1 MGNVPVGYL
10 SERLGVA
17 RDLLVVGDLDGYRD
31 VLRDVVKLSG
41 DYPILGLDID
51 GVVTDFVDVFR
62 ALNNSWPGLVC
73 VVSFRSDYGAAEKLL
88 RELGIYFDKLVLS
101 PTLDK
106 SDVVRS
112 LGIGVFV
119 DDQDE
124 CVRNIDDNVVVLKV
138 RNGGNFVGGKWLYS
152 RSTGRLV

>member
-1 MGNVPVGYL
+1 MGNIPVGYI
-10 SERLGVA
+10 SERLGYA
-17 RDLLVVGDLDGYRD
+17 RDLLAVGDLDGYRD

-51 GVVTDFVDVFR
+51 GVVTDFVDIFR
-62 ALNNSWPGLVC
+62 ALSNSWPGLVY
-73 VVSFRSDYGAAEKLL
+73 VVSFRSDYVAAEKLL
-88 RELGIYFDKLVLS
+88 KDLGVYFDKLVLS

-106 SDVVRS
+106 SGIIGD
-112 LGIGVFV
+112 LGIGVFI

-124 CVRNIDDNVVVLKV
+124 CVRSVGDDVVVLKV
-138 RNGGNFVGGKWLYS
+138 RNGGNFVDGQWLYS